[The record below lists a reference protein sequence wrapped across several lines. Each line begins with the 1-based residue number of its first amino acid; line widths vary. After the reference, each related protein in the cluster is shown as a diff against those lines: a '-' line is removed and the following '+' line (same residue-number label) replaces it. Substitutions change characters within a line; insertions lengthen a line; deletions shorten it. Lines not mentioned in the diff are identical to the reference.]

1 MRARKETGRSALMT
15 PKTAL
20 TKVRN
25 PKDIGNAAND
35 QRAADICASTA
46 MRALRRFVKLRSHDA
61 MAKPCLKQLAL
72 ATDAVSSATWA
83 VEYEAGLRIWG
94 EQ

>member
-1 MRARKETGRSALMT
+1 MGARKKTGRSALTT

-35 QRAADICASTA
+35 QRAADIFVGTA
-46 MRALRRFVKLRSHDA
+46 MRSLRRFVDLRLHDA
-61 MAKPCLKQLAL
+61 EAKPCLKQLAL
-72 ATDAVSSATWA
+72 ATDAISSAVWA
-83 VEYEAGLRIWG
+83 VEYEVGLRDRS
-94 EQ
+94 ER